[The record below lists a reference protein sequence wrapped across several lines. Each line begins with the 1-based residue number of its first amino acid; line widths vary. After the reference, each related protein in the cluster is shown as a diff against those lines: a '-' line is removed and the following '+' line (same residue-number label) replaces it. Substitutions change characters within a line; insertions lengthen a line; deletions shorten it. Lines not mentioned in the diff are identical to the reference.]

1 MTDDDDSLSNFLKS
15 SKKCIKCQS
24 GPTKFTINWDELKQ
38 EYYSKWGDYCSQ
50 GCVIDLPSKK
60 LEF

>member
-1 MTDDDDSLSNFLKS
+1 MSESDASLTRFLES
-15 SKKCIKCQS
+15 SKKCLKCKS

-50 GCVIDLPSKK
+50 GCALDLPYKGLK
-60 LEF
+60 F